1 MTGYIRISMVI
12 CVQQKER
19 RTYPM
24 TTYKNFKKQV
34 ANIETQND
42 LIDAHIAICQ
52 AYSAYKLTHAQFTEL
67 SLDMRAKRTEKHTA
81 WGASI

>member
-1 MTGYIRISMVI
+1 
-12 CVQQKER
+12 
-19 RTYPM
+19 M

-34 ANIETQND
+34 ANIQTQND

-52 AYSAYKLTHAQFTEL
+52 AYSAYKLTHTQFAEL
-67 SLDMRAKRTEKHTA
+67 CTDMRAKRLEKKIA

>member
-1 MTGYIRISMVI
+1 
-12 CVQQKER
+12 
-19 RTYPM
+19 M
-24 TTYKNFKKQV
+24 TTYKAFKKQV

-52 AYSAYKLTHAQFTEL
+52 AYSAYKISHAEFTEL
-67 SLDMRAKRTEKHTA
+67 CTDMRAKRIEKKIS

>member
-1 MTGYIRISMVI
+1 
-12 CVQQKER
+12 
-19 RTYPM
+19 M

-34 ANIETQND
+34 ANIQTQND

-52 AYSAYKLTHAQFTEL
+52 AYSAYKISHAQFTEL
-67 SLDMRAKRTEKHTA
+67 SADMRAKRLERKIA